1 MSVNL
6 DIKDIQD
13 LRDKMEHNLE
23 LFATVVLNEHLYYKT
38 AEHQKD
44 TYRLLQTKTDKPRV
58 IILPRSHSKSTM
70 ATLAYPL
77 WCIAYQKKHFI
88 VIVSETEAQSKFFL
102 EAIKDEIEFNERFH
116 LFYGNLKNKEKWAE
130 TEIETI
136 NTVKLVAKGTGQK
149 LRGLKW
155 GKYRPDAVILDD
167 IESEGNTETKEQ
179 RDKLKRWILGS
190 VRPCID
196 KDGEIIY
203 IGTIV
208 HEDSYLNQIR
218 FDTDHFVVNDS
229 KYWQVIDDNWE
240 KPLWEERWTVKALRE
255 LLTGEF
261 KGNEDVFYQEYF
273 NRPISPQSQIFKPE
287 YLKYY
292 PDDAEIKFEGS
303 TAYLRLPAGQTEEG
317 TETEDG
323 LFRDVPVYV
332 YIGVDPAL
340 GKAHGDYTAIMD
352 IAITPENNVYVLH
365 YIREKLNPTQTI
377 DAIFDRCRIYKDSL
391 FNIKIETTAY
401 QEALVTFMREES
413 RRKNIFPRIVE
424 VKPRKSKGEKY
435 SDRNT
440 GLEPR
445 FRAGQIHIRP
455 SMTDLKME
463 LITYPK
469 SAHDDLIDALWNAL
483 YKSYPA
489 HKSIRKEVTKKS
501 SWKREKKLLNWRV
514 QA

>member
-58 IILPRSHSKSTM
+58 IILPG
-70 ATLAYPL
+70 
-77 WCIAYQKKHFI
+77 
-88 VIVSETEAQSKFFL
+88 
-102 EAIKDEIEFNERFH
+102 D
-116 LFYGNLKNKEKWAE
+116 LKNKDKWAE
-130 TEIETI
+130 TEVETS

-155 GKYRPDAVILDD
+155 GKFRPDAVILDD

-190 VRPCID
+190 VRPCIG

-218 FDTDHFVVNDS
+218 FDNDHFVVNDS
-229 KYWQVIDDNWE
+229 KYWQAIDDNWT

-261 KGNEDVFYQEYF
+261 KENEDVFYQEYF

-287 YLKYY
+287 YLKYFS
-292 PDDAEIKFEGS
+292 DDAEIKFEGS

-317 TETEDG
+317 TEQC
-323 LFRDVPVYV
+323 V
-332 YIGVDPAL
+332 
-340 GKAHGDYTAIMD
+340 
-352 IAITPENNVYVLH
+352 
-365 YIREKLNPTQTI
+365 
-377 DAIFDRCRIYKDSL
+377 CS
-391 FNIKIETTAY
+391 
-401 QEALVTFMREES
+401 
-413 RRKNIFPRIVE
+413 
-424 VKPRKSKGEKY
+424 
-435 SDRNT
+435 
-440 GLEPR
+440 
-445 FRAGQIHIRP
+445 
-455 SMTDLKME
+455 
-463 LITYPK
+463 
-469 SAHDDLIDALWNAL
+469 AL
-483 YKSYPA
+483 YKGKAES
-489 HKSIRKEVTKKS
+489 HTNNRCNI
-501 SWKREKKLLNWRV
+501 
-514 QA
+514 